1 MSLGDADTHA
11 TRMIFMGNSSLA
23 DGFRLIGFE
32 IWADPEVAEMDEV
45 LHEIRNRRQKAFVVL
60 ERHLSESSSRV
71 LESLR
76 NEGGRVVITQIPPLH
91 DATCFHC
98 KIDRQVQAMLG
109 EAAGQGDSMGQGDGS
124 QRED

>member
-1 MSLGDADTHA
+1 MSLAEADPNA

-32 IWADPEVAEMDEV
+32 IWADPEVEQMDEV
-45 LHEIRNRRQKAFVVL
+45 LHEIRNHGQKAFVVL
-60 ERHLSESSSRV
+60 ERYLSQSSSKI

-98 KIDRQVQAMLG
+98 DIDRKVQAMLG
-109 EAAGQGDSMGQGDGS
+109 QAAGQGDGA
-124 QRED
+124 REGEE